1 VEGALGEDGYEEEKA
16 MAEVKK
22 RAAAW

>member
-1 VEGALGEDGYEEEKA
+1 MSDTVA

-22 RAAAW
+22 RMWFRFSYQLILV